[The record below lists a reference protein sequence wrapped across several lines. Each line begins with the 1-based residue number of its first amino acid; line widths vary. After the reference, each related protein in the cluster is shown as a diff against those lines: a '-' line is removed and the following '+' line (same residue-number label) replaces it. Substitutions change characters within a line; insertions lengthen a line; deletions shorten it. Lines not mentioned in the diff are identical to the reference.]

1 MGMLWENY
9 IISERLKRNEY
20 LGEDRQLYFWRNY
33 NQQEVDLVES
43 FAGQLSAVE
52 IKYGERS
59 RKQKPKAFDQ
69 AYPDATF
76 SIIDRD
82 NYLDFIC

>member
-1 MGMLWENY
+1 MTKFGLNL
-9 IISERLKRNEY
+9 SLY
-20 LGEDRQLYFWRNY
+20 LQDYTIF
-33 NQQEVDLVES
+33 
-43 FAGQLSAVE
+43 GQLSAVE

-69 AYPDATF
+69 AYPDASF
-76 SIIDRD
+76 SIVDRD

>member
-1 MGMLWENY
+1 MTKLGLKLSLIHQEY
-9 IISERLKRNEY
+9 IIS
-20 LGEDRQLYFWRNY
+20 
-33 NQQEVDLVES
+33 
-43 FAGQLSAVE
+43 GQLSAVE

-69 AYPDATF
+69 LYPDANF
-76 SIIDRD
+76 SIVDRD

>member
-9 IISERLKRNEY
+9 IISERVKRN
-20 LGEDRQLYFWRNY
+20 EDRQLYFWRNY

-52 IKYGERS
+52 IKYDERS